1 MAGINPK
8 AAKTIGV
15 SIDYRRRNRCTES
28 LQLNVQRLKV
38 YKSKLILFP
47 KKQSQPKKG
56 DATVSTGHVPEETE
70 QIHGI
75 KFASGTNIASYE
87 RYLVTSVTTSM
98 HSSRMRT
105 VRCRSHLGGGGCLHR
120 GRDVSAGRGGGG
132 VWPLRTVI
140 ISILPW
146 YSIRIHLGLAG
157 ILLVGLAKR
166 VVNQHML

>member
-70 QIHGI
+70 
-75 KFASGTNIASYE
+75 
-87 RYLVTSVTTSM
+87 
-98 HSSRMRT
+98 
-105 VRCRSHLGGGGCLHR
+105 
-120 GRDVSAGRGGGG
+120 SAKEG
-132 VWPLRTVI
+132 
-140 ISILPW
+140 
-146 YSIRIHLGLAG
+146 
-157 ILLVGLAKR
+157 
-166 VVNQHML
+166 